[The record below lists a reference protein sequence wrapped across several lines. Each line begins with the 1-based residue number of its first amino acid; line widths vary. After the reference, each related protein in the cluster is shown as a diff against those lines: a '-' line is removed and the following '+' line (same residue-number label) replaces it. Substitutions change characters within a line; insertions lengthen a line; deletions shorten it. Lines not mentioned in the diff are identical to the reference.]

1 MRAHDHKRDEQPLPD
16 RAHRCAAT
24 GRNASRS
31 SSDFNG
37 RNSGMTEPHD
47 RSADDTLALA
57 VRSLLAKFQAADAAG
72 ETLGAAALEG
82 VLVRDGLVQVTL
94 GVDRARAEALEPARR
109 AAEGAI
115 GRLPGVRNATVVL
128 TAHRAVAASPPVAD
142 AARGHARP
150 APPKPVPI
158 PGVAHIMAVASG
170 KGGVGKSTVSVNL
183 AVALSRLGLRVGLMD
198 ADIYGPSLPRM
209 LGEHR
214 RPEVRG
220 DRMMPVEAWGL
231 KAMSM
236 GLLVEE
242 DSAMIWRGPMIM
254 GAVQQF
260 LGQVEWGTLDVL
272 VVDLPPGTGDI
283 QLTLSQRVPVSGAVI
298 VSTPQ
303 DIALIDARRAVKMFE
318 KVEIPVFGLIENM
331 SVFCCPNCGHRADIF
346 GHGGARAEAARLGHP
361 FLGEIPLLLDVRSM
375 SDAGTPIVAA
385 APESEGAKAFIAI
398 AEGLAGRLRAKI

>member
-1 MRAHDHKRDEQPLPD
+1 
-16 RAHRCAAT
+16 
-24 GRNASRS
+24 
-31 SSDFNG
+31 
-37 RNSGMTEPHD
+37 MTEP
-47 RSADDTLALA
+47 DDTIALA
-57 VRSLLAKFQAADAAG
+57 VRRLLAGFQAEDAT
-72 ETLGAAALEG
+72 EESLGAAALEG

-94 GVDRARAEALEPARR
+94 GVDRARAGALEAARR

-128 TAHRAVAASPPVAD
+128 TAHRPPPPAA
-142 AARGHARP
+142 AAAAGAAGEPARTQARP
-150 APPKPVPI
+150 PAPAPI
-158 PGVAHIMAVASG
+158 PGIAHVMAIASG

-183 AVALSRLGLRVGLMD
+183 AVALARLGLRVGLMD

-209 LGEHR
+209 LGERR

-220 DRMMPVEAWGL
+220 DRMIPVEAWGL

-260 LGQVEWGTLDVL
+260 LGQVEWGALDVL

-283 QLTLSQRVPVSGAVI
+283 QLTLSQRVKVSGAVI

-318 KVEIPVFGLIENM
+318 KVEIPVFGVIENM
-331 SVFCCPNCGHRADIF
+331 SVFCCPNCGHRSDIF
-346 GHGGARAEAARLGHP
+346 GHGGARAEAARSGHA
-361 FLGEIPLLLDVRSM
+361 FLGEIPLLMDVRSM

-385 APESEGAKAFIAI
+385 APESEGGRAFIAI
-398 AEGLAGRLRAKI
+398 AESLADRLKAQV

>member
-1 MRAHDHKRDEQPLPD
+1 M
-16 RAHRCAAT
+16 
-24 GRNASRS
+24 S
-31 SSDFNG
+31 
-37 RNSGMTEPHD
+37 EP
-47 RSADDTLALA
+47 DDTIARA
-57 VRSLLAKFQAADAAG
+57 VRRLLASFQAEDAAG
-72 ETLGAAALEG
+72 ETLGGAALEC
-82 VLVRDGLVQVTL
+82 VQVRDGLVQVTL

-115 GRLPGVRNATVVL
+115 ARLPGVRNATVVL
-128 TAHRAVAASPPVAD
+128 TAHRAPGPAAPEP
-142 AARGHARP
+142 AAPRP
-150 APPKPVPI
+150 AAPKPAAPKPVPI
-158 PGVAHIMAVASG
+158 PGVAHVMAVASG

-183 AVALSRLGLRVGLMD
+183 AVALVRQGLRVGLMD

-220 DRMMPVEAWGL
+220 DRMIPVEAWGL

-260 LGQVEWGTLDVL
+260 LGQVEWGELDVL

-283 QLTLSQRVPVSGAVI
+283 QLTLSQRVQVSGAVI

-303 DIALIDARRAVKMFE
+303 DIALIDARRAVRMFE
-318 KVEIPVFGLIENM
+318 KVEIPVFGVIENM
-331 SVFCCPNCGHRADIF
+331 SVFCCPNCGHRSDIF
-346 GHGGARAEAARLGHP
+346 GHGGARAEAAQLGHA
-361 FLGEIPLLLDVRSM
+361 FLGEIPLLLEVRSM

-385 APESEGAKAFIAI
+385 APESEGARAFIAI
-398 AEGLAGRLRAKI
+398 AASLADRLKSQH

>member
-1 MRAHDHKRDEQPLPD
+1 M
-16 RAHRCAAT
+16 
-24 GRNASRS
+24 S
-31 SSDFNG
+31 
-37 RNSGMTEPHD
+37 EP
-47 RSADDTLALA
+47 DDTIARA
-57 VRSLLAKFQAADAAG
+57 VRRLLASFQAEDAAG
-72 ETLGAAALEG
+72 ETLGGAALES
-82 VLVRDGLVQVTL
+82 VQVRDGLVQVTL

-115 GRLPGVRNATVVL
+115 ARLPGVRNATVVL
-128 TAHRAVAASPPVAD
+128 TAHRAPGPAAPKP
-142 AARGHARP
+142 AA
-150 APPKPVPI
+150 PKPVPI
-158 PGVAHIMAVASG
+158 PGVAHVMAVASG

-183 AVALSRLGLRVGLMD
+183 AVALVRQGLRVGLMD

-220 DRMMPVEAWGL
+220 DRMIPVEAWGL

-260 LGQVEWGTLDVL
+260 LGQVEWGELDVL

-283 QLTLSQRVPVSGAVI
+283 QLTLSQRVQVSGAVI

-303 DIALIDARRAVKMFE
+303 DIALIDARRAVRMFE
-318 KVEIPVFGLIENM
+318 KVEIPVFGVIENM
-331 SVFCCPNCGHRADIF
+331 SVFCCPNCGHRSDIF
-346 GHGGARAEAARLGHP
+346 GHGGARAEAAQLGHA
-361 FLGEIPLLLDVRSM
+361 FLGEIPLLLEVRSM

-385 APESEGAKAFIAI
+385 APESEGARAFIAI
-398 AEGLAGRLRAKI
+398 AASLADRLKSQH

>member
-1 MRAHDHKRDEQPLPD
+1 M
-16 RAHRCAAT
+16 
-24 GRNASRS
+24 S
-31 SSDFNG
+31 
-37 RNSGMTEPHD
+37 EP
-47 RSADDTLALA
+47 DDTIGLA
-57 VRSLLAKFQAADAAG
+57 VRRLLASFQAEDASG
-72 ETLGAAALEG
+72 ETLGSATLEG

-94 GVDRARAEALEPARR
+94 GVDRARAPALEPARR

-115 GRLPGVRNATVVL
+115 ARLPGVRNATIVL
-128 TAHRAVAASPPVAD
+128 TAHRATAPSGPQRPAEGRPAE
-142 AARGHARP
+142 ARP
-150 APPKPVPI
+150 AEARPPAPKPMPI
-158 PGVAHIMAVASG
+158 PGSAHVVAVASG

-183 AVALSRLGLRVGLMD
+183 AVAFARLGLRVGLMD

-220 DRMMPVEAWGL
+220 DRMIPVEAWGL
-231 KAMSM
+231 RAMSM

-260 LGQVEWGTLDVL
+260 LGQVEWGELDVL

-283 QLTLSQRVPVSGAVI
+283 QLTLSQRVQVSGAVI

-303 DIALIDARRAVKMFE
+303 DIALIDARRAVRMFE
-318 KVEIPVFGLIENM
+318 KVGIPVFGLIENM
-331 SVFCCPNCGHRADIF
+331 SVFCCPNCGHRSDIF
-346 GHGGARAEAARLGHP
+346 GHGGARDEALRLGHA

-385 APESEGAKAFIAI
+385 APDSEGGRAFIAI
-398 AEGLAGRLRAKI
+398 AESLAGRLKEKR

>member
-1 MRAHDHKRDEQPLPD
+1 MSQ
-16 RAHRCAAT
+16 
-24 GRNASRS
+24 S
-31 SSDFNG
+31 
-37 RNSGMTEPHD
+37 
-47 RSADDTLALA
+47 DDTIALA
-57 VRSLLAKFQAADAAG
+57 VRRLLAGFQAEDAAG
-72 ETLGAAALEG
+72 ETLGSATLEG

-94 GVDRARAEALEPARR
+94 GVDRARADALEPARR

-115 GRLPGVRNATVVL
+115 ARLPGVANATIVL
-128 TAHRAVAASPPVAD
+128 TAHRASAAPVATPQ
-142 AARGHARP
+142 P
-150 APPKPVPI
+150 APPQPASHQAAARPPAPKPMPI
-158 PGVAHIMAVASG
+158 PGVAHVMAVASG

-183 AVALSRLGLRVGLMD
+183 AVALARLGLRVGLMD

-220 DRMMPVEAWGL
+220 DRMIPVEAWGL
-231 KAMSM
+231 RAMSM

-260 LGQVEWGTLDVL
+260 LGQVNWGELDVL

-283 QLTLSQRVPVSGAVI
+283 QLTLSQRVQVSGAVI

-303 DIALIDARRAVKMFE
+303 DIALIDARRAVRMFE
-318 KVEIPVFGLIENM
+318 KVEIPVFGVIENM
-331 SVFCCPNCGHRADIF
+331 SVFCCPNCGHRSEIF
-346 GHGGARAEAARLGHP
+346 GHGGARAEAQRLGHV
-361 FLGEIPLLLDVRSM
+361 FLGEIPLLLDVRST

-385 APESEGAKAFIAI
+385 APMSEGARAFMAI
-398 AEGLAGRLRAKI
+398 AETLAKQLKKKH

>member
-1 MRAHDHKRDEQPLPD
+1 M
-16 RAHRCAAT
+16 
-24 GRNASRS
+24 S
-31 SSDFNG
+31 
-37 RNSGMTEPHD
+37 EP
-47 RSADDTLALA
+47 DDTIALA
-57 VRSLLAKFQAADAAG
+57 VRRLLASFQAEDAAG
-72 ETLGAAALEG
+72 ERLGGATLEG

-94 GVDRARAEALEPARR
+94 GVDRQRAEALEPARR
-109 AAEGAI
+109 AAEGALA
-115 GRLPGVRNATVVL
+115 RLPGVRNATIVL
-128 TAHRAVAASPPVAD
+128 TAHRPPPPVPAAPIPTASQPGAPQPAAPQP
-142 AARGHARP
+142 AARPP
-150 APPKPVPI
+150 APKPAPI
-158 PGVAHIMAVASG
+158 PGIAHVMAVASG

-183 AVALSRLGLRVGLMD
+183 AVALAKLGLRVGLMD

-220 DRMMPVEAWGL
+220 DRMIPVEAWGL

-260 LGQVEWGTLDVL
+260 LGQVEWGELDVL

-283 QLTLSQRVPVSGAVI
+283 QLTLSQRVQVSGAVI

-303 DIALIDARRAVKMFE
+303 DIALIDARRAVRMFE
-318 KVEIPVFGLIENM
+318 KVEIPVFGMIENM
-331 SVFCCPNCGHRADIF
+331 SVFCCPNCGHRSDIF
-346 GHGGARAEAARLGHP
+346 GHGGARAEAARLGQA

-375 SDAGTPIVAA
+375 SDAGTPVVAA
-385 APESEGAKAFIAI
+385 APDSEGGRAFMAI
-398 AEGLAGRLRAKI
+398 AEGLASHFRPPS

>member
-1 MRAHDHKRDEQPLPD
+1 
-16 RAHRCAAT
+16 
-24 GRNASRS
+24 
-31 SSDFNG
+31 
-37 RNSGMTEPHD
+37 MTEQ
-47 RSADDTLALA
+47 DDSLATA
-57 VRSLLAKFQAADAAG
+57 VRRLLAGFQAQDSAG
-72 ETLGAAALEG
+72 ETLGAAVVEG

-94 GVDRARAEALEPARR
+94 GVDRARAPALEAARR

-128 TAHRAVAASPPVAD
+128 TAHRAPAPVQSPAQTQASPKPE
-142 AARGHARP
+142 ARP
-150 APPKPVPI
+150 PAPRPMPI
-158 PGVAHIMAVASG
+158 PGIAHVMAVASG

-183 AVALSRLGLRVGLMD
+183 AVALVQLGLKVGLMD

-209 LGEHR
+209 LGAHR

-220 DRMMPVEAWGL
+220 DRLIPVEAWGL

-260 LGQVEWGTLDVL
+260 LGQVEWGELDVL

-283 QLTLSQRVPVSGAVI
+283 QLTLSQRVQVTGAVI

-303 DIALIDARRAVKMFE
+303 DIALIDARRAVRMFE
-318 KVEIPVFGLIENM
+318 KVAIPVFGVIENM
-331 SVFCCPNCGHRADIF
+331 SVFCCPNCGHRAEIF
-346 GHGGARAEAARLGHP
+346 GHGGARAEAARLGQP
-361 FLGEIPLLLDVRSM
+361 FLGEIPLLMDVRAM
-375 SDAGTPIVAA
+375 SDAGTPIVSA
-385 APESEGAKAFIAI
+385 APASEGAQGFLRI
-398 AEGLAGRLRAKI
+398 AEGLAERLKAQA

>member
-1 MRAHDHKRDEQPLPD
+1 
-16 RAHRCAAT
+16 
-24 GRNASRS
+24 
-31 SSDFNG
+31 
-37 RNSGMTEPHD
+37 MTDP
-47 RSADDTLALA
+47 DDTIAHA
-57 VRSLLAKFQAADAAG
+57 VRRLLAGFQAEDAAG
-72 ETLGAAALEG
+72 EALGGAMLEG

-94 GVDRARAEALEPARR
+94 AIDRARAEALEPARR

-115 GRLPGVRNATVVL
+115 ARLPGVRNATIVL
-128 TAHRAVAASPPVAD
+128 TAHRVASIQPAAPPAAAPSP
-142 AARGHARP
+142 AAAAAAARP
-150 APPKPVPI
+150 AAPKPRPI
-158 PGVAHIMAVASG
+158 PGVAHVMAVASG

-183 AVALSRLGLRVGLMD
+183 AVALARLGLRVGLMD

-209 LGEHR
+209 LGERR

-220 DRMMPVEAWGL
+220 DRMIPIEAWGL

-260 LGQVEWGTLDVL
+260 LGQVEWGELDVL

-283 QLTLSQRVPVSGAVI
+283 QLTLSQRVQVSGAVI

-303 DIALIDARRAVKMFE
+303 DIALIDARRAVRMFE
-318 KVEIPVFGLIENM
+318 KVEIPVFGVIENM
-331 SVFCCPNCGHRADIF
+331 SVFCCPNCGHRSDIF
-346 GHGGARAEAARLGHP
+346 GHGGARAEAARLGHA

-385 APESEGAKAFIAI
+385 APESEGARAFIAI
-398 AEGLAGRLRAKI
+398 AESLAGRLKDHR

>member
-1 MRAHDHKRDEQPLPD
+1 MARAKAEAP
-16 RAHRCAAT
+16 
-24 GRNASRS
+24 
-31 SSDFNG
+31 
-37 RNSGMTEPHD
+37 GMTEH
-47 RSADDTLALA
+47 DDTIALA
-57 VRSLLAKFQAADAAG
+57 VRRLLSSFQAEDAAG
-72 ETLGAAALEG
+72 ETLGRAAVED

-94 GVDRARAEALEPARR
+94 GVDRARAEAMAPACR
-109 AAEGAI
+109 AAEGAMA
-115 GRLPGVRNATVVL
+115 RLPGVRNATIIL
-128 TAHRAVAASPPVAD
+128 TAHRAPQPPAP
-142 AARGHARP
+142 AARPP
-150 APPKPVPI
+150 APKPQPI
-158 PGVAHIMAVASG
+158 PGVAHVMAVASG

-183 AVALSRLGLRVGLMD
+183 AVALARRGLRVGLMD

-220 DRMMPVEAWGL
+220 DRMIPVTAWGL
-231 KAMSM
+231 RAMSM

-260 LGQVEWGTLDVL
+260 LGQVEWGELDVL

-283 QLTLSQRVPVSGAVI
+283 QLTLSQRVQVSGAVI

-303 DIALIDARRAVKMFE
+303 DIALIDARRAVRMFE
-318 KVEIPVFGLIENM
+318 KVGIPVFGVIENM
-331 SVFCCPNCGHRADIF
+331 SVFCCPNCGHRSDIF
-346 GHGGARAEAARLGHP
+346 GHGGARAEAARLGHA

-385 APESEGAKAFIAI
+385 APSSEGAQAVIAI
-398 AEGLAGRLRAKI
+398 AESLAGRLKAPV

>member
-1 MRAHDHKRDEQPLPD
+1 M
-16 RAHRCAAT
+16 
-24 GRNASRS
+24 S
-31 SSDFNG
+31 
-37 RNSGMTEPHD
+37 EP
-47 RSADDTLALA
+47 DDTIARA
-57 VRSLLAKFQAADAAG
+57 VRRLLASFQAEDAAG
-72 ETLGAAALEG
+72 ETLGGAALEG
-82 VLVRDGLVQVTL
+82 VQVRDGLVQVTL

-115 GRLPGVRNATVVL
+115 ARLPGVRNATVVL
-128 TAHRAVAASPPVAD
+128 TAHRAPGPAAPGP
-142 AARGHARP
+142 AAPEPAAPRP
-150 APPKPVPI
+150 AAPRPAAPRPAAPKPVPI
-158 PGVAHIMAVASG
+158 PGVAHVMAVASG

-183 AVALSRLGLRVGLMD
+183 AVALVRQGLRVGLMD

-220 DRMMPVEAWGL
+220 DRMIPVEAWGL

-260 LGQVEWGTLDVL
+260 LGQVEWGELDVL

-283 QLTLSQRVPVSGAVI
+283 QLTLSQRVQVSGAVI

-303 DIALIDARRAVKMFE
+303 DIALIDARRAVRMFE
-318 KVEIPVFGLIENM
+318 KVDIPVFGVIENM
-331 SVFCCPNCGHRADIF
+331 SVFCCPNCGHRSDIF
-346 GHGGARAEAARLGHP
+346 GHGGARAEAAQLGHA
-361 FLGEIPLLLDVRSM
+361 FLGEIPLLLEVRSM

-385 APESEGAKAFIAI
+385 APESEGAQAFIAI
-398 AEGLAGRLRAKI
+398 AASLADRLKSQH